1 MHSAALSNNSQ
12 YAAAERR
19 LQEAEATINNMD
31 ERSDD
36 VQDMLG
42 RVAVLRSG
50 CDLGYMNGIKN
61 AERAIKLSR
70 EALKQLPF
78 DSAWRVDAALNLGAA
93 YSQML
98 SNPRGW

>member
-1 MHSAALSNNSQ
+1 MKAAEPTGTGSEWETFLGWLNTFPDEQVRSRPKLAIMQSAALSNNSQ

-50 CDLGYMNGIKN
+50 YDLGYMNGIKN
-61 AERAIKLSR
+61 AERAFPL
-70 EALKQLPF
+70 
-78 DSAWRVDAALNLGAA
+78 
-93 YSQML
+93 
-98 SNPRGW
+98 